1 MLTTRKKNAAVKATQ
16 IHSTDTGS
24 PEVQIAILSKRIEE
38 LTSHLKTHKKDNH
51 SRRGLIQMVADR
63 RVHLKYL
70 ANNHKDRY
78 AEITKKLGLK

>member
-1 MLTTRKKNAAVKATQ
+1 MLTTRKKSTVIKSAQ
-16 IHSTDTGS
+16 IHDTDTGS
-24 PEVQIAILSKRIEE
+24 PEVQIAILSKQITE

-70 ANNHKDRY
+70 QKNNKTRY
-78 AEITKKLGLK
+78 SSITKKLGLK